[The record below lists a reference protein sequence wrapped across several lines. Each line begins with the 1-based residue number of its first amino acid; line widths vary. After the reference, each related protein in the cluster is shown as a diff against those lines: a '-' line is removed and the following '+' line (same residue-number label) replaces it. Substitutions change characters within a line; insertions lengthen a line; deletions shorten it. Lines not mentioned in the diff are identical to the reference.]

1 MTRLDARGRL
11 VERDRDHADQHG
23 RQHERAEH
31 DDRAEIERR
40 APAEPEVA
48 RECVVGACYFALD
61 RVVESVAI
69 ASVPSPERE
78 REGWAPSRSA
88 QRLRREVALG
98 RVARRERR
106 AAP

>member
-1 MTRLDARGRL
+1 MTPYAAPGMRRDGNGNVKRLDARGRL

-23 RQHERAEH
+23 REHERAEH

-48 RECVVGACYFALD
+48 RERVVGASDLGLD
-61 RVVESVAI
+61 RAVESVSI

-78 REGWAPSRSA
+78 REG
-88 QRLRREVALG
+88 
-98 RVARRERR
+98 
-106 AAP
+106 